1 MSDRSEITEL
11 RTDIKQQTEAI
22 NSLSV
27 SIAQLV
33 ESYKHHKEITD
44 RQGNEI
50 ESIANEVK
58 SIDDKF
64 DSFVMTYKSV
74 LDGVIKEKEKKSDRN
89 SRVIIGFLTAAS
101 IAVASFFAGI
111 TIDHFKRPVEKE
123 QSTN

>member
-1 MSDRSEITEL
+1 MSSLSEITEL

-44 RQGNEI
+44 RQGSEI
-50 ESIANEVK
+50 KSIKHELK

-64 DSFVMTYKSV
+64 DAFLIDYKPV
-74 LDGVIKEKEKKSDRN
+74 LDGVVKDNEKKSDRN

-101 IAVASFFAGI
+101 IAIASFFAGI
-111 TIDHFKRPVEKE
+111 TIDHFRQPVKQESK
-123 QSTN
+123 N